1 MNRTRKHFKIVEQR
15 SQKEGGNTFSFCAY
29 IPTLDGSLK
38 GKNFSGK
45 DHKDAKASA
54 IGWAFREGCKLWGD
68 HLWNGIV
75 KYPYFIRRLTSPTH
89 SVSVYKKANR
99 CSGESYSIRVEWR
112 DADGKSKAVQ
122 FAIGDNERL
131 AWHKANVY
139 AAQVRAELCH
149 LQLNL
154 PDFTFELD
162 V

>member
-1 MNRTRKHFKIVEQR
+1 MSNERKYFNVVKR
-15 SQKEGGNTFSFCAY
+15 KSKKKEGDTFSFCAY
-29 IPTLDGSLK
+29 IPMLDGSRK
-38 GKNFSGK
+38 GKYFSGQNY
-45 DHKDAKASA
+45 KDAKASA
-54 IGWAFREGCKLWGD
+54 IGWSYREGCKLWGA
-68 HLWNGIV
+68 HLWNYIV
-75 KYPYFIRRLTSPTH
+75 KHPYFIRRLTSPDH
-89 SVSVYKKANR
+89 AVSVYKKANR

-112 DADGKSKAVQ
+112 HDGQSKAVQ
-122 FAIGDNERL
+122 FAVGDNERL